1 MTLSRSSLSPLKVA
15 FQGVLGANSE
25 IAALS
30 LASSWPDRT
39 LEPMGFEDFA
49 SVLEAVETGV
59 CDLAVL
65 PVENSLAGSVL
76 SAIDL
81 LFSSDLYAVGE
92 VRVRVRHQ
100 LLAPLNTPLE
110 SVKRVYSHPQALAQ
124 CAGFLKKHGM
134 IPVPAYDTAGAAQDL
149 ARSKEVGAACIAT
162 ARAGELYALETLQS
176 DIEDEEFNITR
187 FFVLSGEHLP
197 THLERP
203 YKTSVVFAVRNQA
216 GNLIRCLNGFAQLNM
231 TKIES
236 RPRRDRPWSY
246 LIYVDFEGHT
256 EDPRV
261 QAALSSLMSHA
272 SVFKVIGCYPAAQ
285 DEVG

>member
-1 MTLSRSSLSPLKVA
+1 MTSISASLPPLRVA

-30 LASSWPDRT
+30 LAPSWPERT
-39 LEPMGFEDFA
+39 IVPIGFEEFA
-49 SVLEAVETGV
+49 AVLEAVETGA
-59 CDLAVL
+59 CDVAVL

-100 LLAPLNTPLE
+100 LLAPPSTRLE
-110 SVKRVYSHPQALAQ
+110 DISKVYSHPQALAQ
-124 CAGFLKKHGM
+124 CAGFLRKHGLTP
-134 IPVPAYDTAGAAQDL
+134 IPAYDTAGAAQDL
-149 ARSKEVGAACIAT
+149 ARSQESGAACIAT
-162 ARAGELYALETLQS
+162 ARAGELYGLETLAP

-187 FFVLSGEHLP
+187 FFVLSSEHLP
-197 THLERP
+197 HNLERS

-216 GNLIRCLNGFAQLNM
+216 GNLINCLTGFARLNM

-256 EDPRV
+256 EDPTV

-272 SVFKVIGCYPAAQ
+272 SLFKVIGCYPAAQ
-285 DEVG
+285 EEVN